1 MRGTTAKGLR
11 KAFYQENQRAPRR
24 AVWENVEIDGKPVW
38 KVYLSE
44 VRLLNRSY
52 KKAKRGY

>member
-11 KAFYQENQRAPRR
+11 RAPRR
-24 AVWENVEIDGKPVW
+24 AVWENVEVDGKLVW